1 MSAQSMSGYFFM
13 PNHIILVGASERPY
27 SLGERILS
35 NLLSAP
41 FQGQITPV
49 NFRHRTVA
57 GLTSYTNLNKIPGS
71 ADLVIA
77 VTPPD
82 SYDALF
88 KSCRKKQFGHIILI
102 QDWESL
108 SDDEWQTAEAAIKKH
123 HGDELNISVCSPAGV
138 QLPSQSLN
146 ISSQPDH
153 PAGYTALLT
162 GHASVSS
169 EINLM
174 LQKMGQGIS
183 RHISLNYPLSPT
195 TSADWLNRFG
205 HNRHTKVAVIE
216 HNTAENQ
223 RNLFSAIRHFT
234 RHTPLILHVTHRSND
249 TEKAVLRCLARH
261 CNFLA
266 TFSSSELEAAL
277 HARLSDLPPLNS
289 IDILSNTPAEWLET
303 YAPQNLKLQF
313 PTEQPNI
320 RQGYIGSTPTPAH
333 YHSNYQDRKS
343 VV

>member
-49 NFRHRTVA
+49 NLRHRTVA

-108 SDDEWQTAEAAIKKH
+108 PDDEWQTAEAAIKKH

-195 TSADWLNRFG
+195 TSEIGRA
-205 HNRHTKVAVIE
+205 
-216 HNTAENQ
+216 
-223 RNLFSAIRHFT
+223 
-234 RHTPLILHVTHRSND
+234 HV
-249 TEKAVLRCLARH
+249 
-261 CNFLA
+261 
-266 TFSSSELEAAL
+266 
-277 HARLSDLPPLNS
+277 
-289 IDILSNTPAEWLET
+289 
-303 YAPQNLKLQF
+303 
-313 PTEQPNI
+313 
-320 RQGYIGSTPTPAH
+320 
-333 YHSNYQDRKS
+333 
-343 VV
+343 

>member
-49 NFRHRTVA
+49 NLRHRTVA

-108 SDDEWQTAEAAIKKH
+108 SDDEWHTAEAAIKKH
-123 HGDELNISVCSPAGV
+123 HGNELNISVCSPAGV
-138 QLPSQSLN
+138 QLPSQSL
-146 ISSQPDH
+146 
-153 PAGYTALLT
+153 
-162 GHASVSS
+162 
-169 EINLM
+169 
-174 LQKMGQGIS
+174 K
-183 RHISLNYPLSPT
+183 
-195 TSADWLNRFG
+195 
-205 HNRHTKVAVIE
+205 
-216 HNTAENQ
+216 
-223 RNLFSAIRHFT
+223 
-234 RHTPLILHVTHRSND
+234 
-249 TEKAVLRCLARH
+249 LR
-261 CNFLA
+261 
-266 TFSSSELEAAL
+266 
-277 HARLSDLPPLNS
+277 
-289 IDILSNTPAEWLET
+289 
-303 YAPQNLKLQF
+303 
-313 PTEQPNI
+313 
-320 RQGYIGSTPTPAH
+320 
-333 YHSNYQDRKS
+333 DRKS